1 MSIDIGI
8 DKPYKIFTDFV
19 EEGAIDQF
27 KNCMQQDWVLRGALL
42 PDCHQ
47 GFTLCIGGV
56 VETKGMIS
64 PSFVGV
70 N

>member
-1 MSIDIGI
+1 MTIDIGI

-19 EEGAIDQF
+19 EEGALEQF
-27 KNCMQQDWVLRGALL
+27 KDVMSQDWVLRGALL
-42 PDCHQ
+42 PDVHK
-47 GFTLCIGGV
+47 GYSLCIGGV